1 MRTYR
6 AVLAAAICCL
16 TVVAFAAAAPAP
28 DEGVASFVTQPKLTP
43 PLLTVNRSS
52 RGQAPGFI
60 FAALFQNK
68 FFQGVPLVGQGGPMI
83 LDSKGRYVWL
93 KPATKTAPDTL
104 NLQVQRY
111 QGKPV
116 LTYWDGTVS
125 NTGEMQGSW
134 HVLNDRYK
142 EIAKIPP
149 TLEGGWLPSGHEFHI
164 TSSGT
169 ALTTG
174 YRYIEHRDLSSK
186 GGGTDQTLLDSG
198 VVEVDIKTGKVVRAW
213 SADEHIPMADAV
225 PPANPNSPAAYDPW
239 HINSIDVDKDGNW
252 LVSMRNTWA
261 IYKISPTTG
270 AIIWTLGGKSSSFQV
285 PDNVAFAFQHDA
297 RWLANGDLSMFDNDC
312 CGFIPQPSGPP
323 KAAPP
328 VHGAQSRGMELKVD
342 EAAKTVS
349 LVTENKLYDLISGT
363 QGNRQVLANGNAMLG
378 WGQQPFF
385 SEFSKAGKLLL
396 SVRFPDPDESYRVY
410 RYAWK
415 GNPGG
420 KPLAAA
426 RASGRK
432 TRVYASWN
440 GATEVAA
447 WRIWAG
453 PSSRN
458 LKVVAKRVARG
469 GFETAKTVE
478 SAGPIVRVQAL
489 NGKGEVI
496 GTSRAVRRQNT
507 SGNAPAPTY

>member
-1 MRTYR
+1 MRTCR
-6 AVLAAAICCL
+6 AALALALASL
-16 TVVAFAAAAPAP
+16 TAFALPAAAPAQE
-28 DEGVASFVTQPKLTP
+28 EGVASYVSAPKLTP
-43 PLLTVNRSS
+43 PLLTVNRAS
-52 RGQAPGFI
+52 RGQAGGFI
-60 FAALFQNK
+60 FAAVFQNK

-83 LDSKGRYVWL
+83 VDSKGHYVWL
-93 KPATKTAPDTL
+93 KPAGKTAPDTL

-125 NTGEMQGSW
+125 STGEMLGSW

-142 EIAKIPP
+142 EIAKIAPV
-149 TLEGGWLPSGHEFHI
+149 TDGWQPSGHEFLI
-164 TSSGT
+164 TKGGT

-174 YRYIEHRDLSSK
+174 YRYVPHRDLTAA
-186 GGGTDQTLLDSG
+186 GGGSDQTLLDSG
-198 VVEVDIKTGKVVRAW
+198 VVEFDIKTGKLVRAW
-213 SADEHIPMADAV
+213 SADEHIPMTDSYT
-225 PPANPNSPAAYDPW
+225 PANPNNPGAYDPW

-261 IYKISPTTG
+261 IYKVNPTTG
-270 AIIWTLGGKSSSFQV
+270 AIIWTLGGKRSTFAV

-297 RWLANGDLSMFDNDC
+297 RWQPNGNLSIFDNDC
-312 CGFIPQPSGPP
+312 CAFVPQPSGPP

-328 VHGAQSRGMELKVD
+328 VHGAQSRGIELQVD
-342 EAAKTVS
+342 ENAQTVA
-349 LVTENKLYDLISGT
+349 LVGENKLYDLISGT
-363 QGNRQVLANGNAMLG
+363 QGNRQVLPNGNVMLG

-410 RYAWK
+410 RYGWK

-420 KPLAAA
+420 RPAAAA
-426 RASGRK
+426 RPSGGA

-453 PSSRN
+453 PTSRR
-458 LKVVAKRVARG
+458 LKVVAKRVAKG
-469 GFETAKTVE
+469 GFETAKKIK
-478 SAGPIVRVQAL
+478 SAGPIVKVQAL
-489 NGKGEVI
+489 NSKGRVI

-507 SGNAPAPTY
+507 SGTEPAPTY